1 MTAQRFSKRMGFDS
15 VTGAEITVRQDAPPG
30 VRDFLLIVAYEAG
43 LMPSIVR
50 QLVCRILRVAPDS
63 GNWSERPN
71 IAYEVSE
78 LVGSCPWYNVYDII
92 EDIYNRLYQSQ
103 QLAPGDETTTVAA
116 FFATEIN
123 AYFVKNGIGWQLTD
137 GQIQIRGP
145 EIFEDVTRKAIELLD
160 STARI
165 TARNEVHQA
174 LSDLSRR
181 PDPDITGAVQ
191 HALAAL
197 ECVARDV
204 SGDPKSTLGDILK
217 KYPGLLPQPLA
228 SAVEKVWGYA
238 SEYGRHLRE
247 GREPTMEE
255 AELLVGLAGVV
266 AIYLAKKTGTGVI

>member
-1 MTAQRFSKRMGFDS
+1 MTAQRFSKRMGLDS
-15 VTGAEITVRQDAPPG
+15 VTAIEIKVRQDAPQG
-30 VRDFLLIVAYEAG
+30 LRDFLLVVAYDAG
-43 LMPSIVR
+43 LLPSFLR
-50 QLVCRILRVAPDS
+50 RLVCRILRVAPDP

-92 EDIYNRLYQSQ
+92 EDIYSKLSLSQ
-103 QLAPGDETTTVAA
+103 QVVQGDETTTAA
-116 FFATEIN
+116 DFFATEMN
-123 AYFVKNGIGWQLTD
+123 AYFVKNGIGWQLID
-137 GQIQIRGP
+137 GQIQMRGP
-145 EIFEDVTRKAIELLD
+145 EIFENVTRKAIELLD
-160 STARI
+160 SSARA
-165 TARNEVHQA
+165 TARNEVHQT
-174 LSDLSRR
+174 LGDLSRR

-217 KYPGLLPQPLA
+217 KYPDLLPRPLA

-247 GREPTMEE
+247 GRDPTMEE

-266 AIYLAKKTGTGVI
+266 GIYLAKKTGTE

>member
-1 MTAQRFSKRMGFDS
+1 MTAQRFSKRMGLDS
-15 VTGAEITVRQDAPPG
+15 ITAAEITVRHDAPPG
-30 VRDFLLIVAYEAG
+30 LRDFLVVVAYDAG
-43 LMPSIVR
+43 LLPSSLR
-50 QLVCRILRVAPDS
+50 RLVCRILRVAPNP

-92 EDIYNRLYQSQ
+92 EDIYSKLSKSQ
-103 QLAPGDETTTVAA
+103 QLVPGDGTANGVD

-123 AYFVKNGIGWQLTD
+123 AFFMQNGIGWQLTD
-137 GQIQIRGP
+137 GHIQIRGP
-145 EIFEDVTRKAIELLD
+145 EIFEDVTRKAIEFLD
-160 STARI
+160 SSARA

-174 LSDLSRR
+174 LGDLSRR

-217 KYPGLLPQPLA
+217 KYPDLLPQPLA

-255 AELLVGLAGVV
+255 AEFLVGLAGVV
-266 AIYLAKKTGTGVI
+266 AIYLAKKAGTE